1 VHWDYDTWSTAKAT
15 AAALMAE
22 GADSWFFITADYAF
36 GHAFEND
43 TTDFVKQGGGK
54 VLGSVAFPFPETS
67 DFSSYLL
74 QAQAS
79 GAKVVALCMSGGN
92 LVNCIKQAHE
102 FGLVK
107 GGQWL

>member
-1 VHWDYDTWSTAKAT
+1 MAITLSVQWPDQLAVYKYRRGYYDDQTTCPYRRQWCGAARISLDDTWSTA

-54 VLGSVAFPFPETS
+54 VLGSVAFPF
-67 DFSSYLL
+67 
-74 QAQAS
+74 S
-79 GAKVVALCMSGGN
+79 GN
-92 LVNCIKQAHE
+92 I
-102 FGLVK
+102 
-107 GGQWL
+107 